1 MYMFAYQKKKKK
13 SIVDKQTM
21 SNTNTNTTPTENGDL
36 ENTFLR
42 NNLRKKS
49 YAEAIL
55 DAIMLETVYGEEEHE
70 MDEDGNND
78 TVDIETRC
86 NNVDQLRE
94 VDRLNE
100 ESWEIN
106 VSAKLK

>member
-49 YAEAIL
+49 YAEATL

-94 VDRLNE
+94 VDQLNE

>member
-21 SNTNTNTTPTENGDL
+21 SNTNTTPMENGDL

-49 YAEAIL
+49 YAEAIS

-106 VSAKLK
+106 VLAKLK

>member
-1 MYMFAYQKKKKK
+1 MFAYQKKKKK

-21 SNTNTNTTPTENGDL
+21 SNTNTNSTPTENGDL

-49 YAEAIL
+49 YAEATL

-94 VDRLNE
+94 VDQLNE

>member
-13 SIVDKQTM
+13 SIVVKQTM

-49 YAEAIL
+49 YAEATL

-94 VDRLNE
+94 VDQLNE

-106 VSAKLK
+106 VLAKLK

>member
-49 YAEAIL
+49 YAEATS

-94 VDRLNE
+94 VDQLNE

-106 VSAKLK
+106 VLAKLK

>member
-49 YAEAIL
+49 YAEATL

-94 VDRLNE
+94 VDQLNE

-106 VSAKLK
+106 VLAKLK

>member
-49 YAEAIL
+49 YAEATL
-55 DAIMLETVYGEEEHE
+55 DAIMLETIYGEEEHE

-94 VDRLNE
+94 VDQLNE

-106 VSAKLK
+106 VLAKLK